1 MHKRR
6 PSQDRRRQFV
16 KSIELLLSWR
26 NHGWRTGRNFI
37 LIEHRVCSY
46 MCWHGRQHLL
56 LAIDQIA
63 GIKRG
68 NLEAMSE
75 RDCIRGTRLDT
86 ISAKN
91 AAVIVNVVN
100 LGVALCAAHPVLS
113 RVLRRLDINAIRRA
127 SCRAKKTSHA
137 LLQSIFVALQDV
149 NAAISFLKFCSLQRP
164 GPVRVILHHRWSKHL
179 PESDAHAL
187 SNSSDVFQDRHTLIS
202 IAKPYKAAQFRPLTG
217 HLPMPNGCG

>member
-1 MHKRR
+1 
-6 PSQDRRRQFV
+6 
-16 KSIELLLSWR
+16 
-26 NHGWRTGRNFI
+26 
-37 LIEHRVCSY
+37 

-56 LAIDQIA
+56 FAIDQIA

-68 NLEAMSE
+68 NLEAMSV

-100 LGVALCAAHPVLS
+100 LGVALSAAHPVLS
-113 RVLRRLDINAIRRA
+113 RVLRRLDINAVRRA

-137 LLQSIFVALQDV
+137 LLQAVLVTLQNVHSAIAL
-149 NAAISFLKFCSLQRP
+149 LKFCSLQRSR
-164 GPVRVILHHRWSKHL
+164 PVRIILHYRRSKHL

-187 SNSSDVFQDRHTLIS
+187 SDSSDVFQDRHTLDRKSTRLNSSHVAIS
-202 IAKPYKAAQFRPLTG
+202 YAVFCLKKKKKQKNKIDT
-217 HLPMPNGCG
+217 

>member
-26 NHGWRTGRNFI
+26 DHGWRAGRNFI
-37 LIEHRVCSY
+37 LIEYRVCSY

-68 NLEAMSE
+68 NLEAMAV
-75 RDCIRGTRLDT
+75 RDRIRGTRLDA
-86 ISAKN
+86 IPAKN
-91 AAVIVNVVN
+91 AAVVVNVVN
-100 LGVALCAAHPVLS
+100 LGVALCATHPVFS
-113 RVLRRLDINAIRRA
+113 RVLRRLDINAVRRA

-137 LLQSIFVALQDV
+137 LLQPVFVALQNV
-149 NAAISFLKFCSLQRP
+149 NSAIALLKFCSLQRP
-164 GPVRVILHHRWSKHL
+164 GPVRIILHYRRSKHL

-187 SNSSDVFQDRHTLIS
+187 SDSSDVFQDRHTLIS
-202 IAKPYKAAQFRPLTG
+202 IAKPCRAVQFRPVIDRLLT
-217 HLPMPNGCG
+217 LNGYR